1 MKTLCMTLVC
11 AFLSAGDY
19 GIVNFATCLSDSKKG
34 KQEQTSFEAL
44 KKQIGTM
51 IEEAEKTYTVEN
63 QKLNDNEYM
72 DGLSPEAEQ
81 EQKMKV
87 ARLEEEMARYQNQ
100 YYQVMQQANMRILQ
114 QVGQEISA
122 ASEKVAKDK
131 KLNMIINKE
140 ASCFYYNANLDVT
153 QAVIQEMDKRFEA
166 ANKTP
171 SSPETK

>member
-34 KQEQTSFEAL
+34 KQEQASFEAL
-44 KKQIGTM
+44 KKQVGSM
-51 IEEAEKTYTVEN
+51 IEETEKNYTAES
-63 QKLNDNEYM
+63 QKLNDSEYM

-131 KLNMIINKE
+131 KLNMIINKD
-140 ASCFYYNANLDVT
+140 ASCFYYKPDLDVT
-153 QAVIQEMDKRFEA
+153 KDVIKEMDNRFDA

-171 SSPETK
+171 SSTETK